1 MKFFTALFT
10 GVLSLTLSAQ
20 ISIALP
26 DNPTASEKMAAQEL
40 AEHFNMSR
48 AQFKYAFYKEYGK
61 SDIKGTISRYLIELA
76 QRELL
81 YSDKPLFRIAEQLHF
96 SSIYAF
102 SRFFKQHCGVSPLT
116 FRKQQGQ
123 E

>member
-40 AEHFNMSR
+40 AEHFKL
-48 AQFKYAFYKEYGK
+48 ATGK
-61 SDIKGTISRYLIELA
+61 DTPIP
-76 QRELL
+76 LL
-81 YSDKPLFRIAEQLHF
+81 RRI
-96 SSIYAF
+96 
-102 SRFFKQHCGVSPLT
+102 
-116 FRKQQGQ
+116 
-123 E
+123 